1 MPAHPWGITGRDTS
15 TTASFWAWAHG
26 PAGVMTTAGEAIA
39 SSAMVEEAITAE
51 PAALL
56 TAEGQAAGRQHAAP
70 EPVRTAELSM
80 QVGRV
85 PAQLMPHRVPQPR
98 APQQHRPLHRAPQQR
113 ARQLREAVEDKP
125 AVAAAHRAAPAAV
138 KLGLAVVHH
147 AAVATTNNWSAQ
159 HQAAGLTGPA
169 AFHLGNL
176 GRSSSP

>member
-1 MPAHPWGITGRDTS
+1 MPAHPWDITGPDTS

-56 TAEGQAAGRQHAAP
+56 TAEVQAAGRQHAAA
-70 EPVRTAELSM
+70 ERVRTAELPM

-85 PAQLMPHRVPQPR
+85 PAELVPHRRPRLR
-98 APQQHRPLHRAPQQR
+98 APQQGRPQHRAPR
-113 ARQLREAVEDKP
+113 LRKAAEDKP
-125 AVAAAHRAAPAAV
+125 AVAAAQRTAAAVV

-147 AAVATTNNWSAQ
+147 AAVATASNRSAQ
-159 HQAAGLTGPA
+159 HQAAELTGSA

>member
-56 TAEGQAAGRQHAAP
+56 TAEAQAAGRQHVAP
-70 EPVRTAELSM
+70 EPVRTVELPM
-80 QVGRV
+80 LVERV
-85 PAQLMPHRVPQPR
+85 PAQLVPHRRPRLR
-98 APQQHRPLHRAPQQR
+98 APQQGRPQRRAPR
-113 ARQLREAVEDKP
+113 LHKAVEDKP
-125 AVAAAHRAAPAAV
+125 AAAAAHRTVAAVV
-138 KLGLAVVHH
+138 KLGLAAVHH
-147 AAVATTNNWSAQ
+147 TAVATTGNWPAQ
-159 HQAAGLTGPA
+159 HQAAELTGSA